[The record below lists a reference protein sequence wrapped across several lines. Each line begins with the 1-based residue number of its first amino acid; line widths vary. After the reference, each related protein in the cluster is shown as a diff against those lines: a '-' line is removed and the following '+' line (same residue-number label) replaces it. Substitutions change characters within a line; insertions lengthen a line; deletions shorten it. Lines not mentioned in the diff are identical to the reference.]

1 MKILD
6 AKVTDKNL
14 RQGEVRIQAEILL
27 NHQVEC
33 AS

>member
-14 RQGEVRIQAEILL
+14 QGEVRMQAEILL